1 MKRVVLVFGLLAG
14 VILSVE
20 MVIQS
25 AFMDEIG
32 FDRGEIIGYTT
43 MVIAF
48 LMVFFGIRSSRDN
61 LYGGTISF
69 GRAVGIGLLI
79 TLVASACYVV
89 TWQVIFTWFAPDF
102 LDKYSAYVLEKA
114 RAAGASEQE
123 LAAKAA
129 EAAGY
134 RETAKNPLINAA
146 RTFVLVFPLGFV
158 ITLLSAAILRRN
170 RRPAGFSPPL
180 PATASRE

>member
-14 VILSVE
+14 AILAVE
-20 MVIQS
+20 MVVQT

-48 LMVFFGIRSSRDN
+48 LMVFFGIRSYRDN
-61 LYGGTISF
+61 MGGTISF
-69 GRAVGIGLLI
+69 GKAVGIGLLI
-79 TLVASACYVV
+79 TLVASACYVM
-89 TWQVIFTWFAPDF
+89 TWQIIFTWFAPDF